1 MELLLE
7 VCFLLVFSGTKM
19 WSSEAPDYQAAG
31 KKILLSDHCNIN
43 CASKK
48 RNNTSSNLRRGCL
61 KEEKEK
67 CSSAACFK
75 T

>member
-7 VCFLLVFSGTKM
+7 VCLLLLGFSGTKM
-19 WSSEAPDYQAAG
+19 WSSEVPDYQAAG
-31 KKILLSDHCNIN
+31 KKILLSDHGNIN
-43 CASKK
+43 CASEKNK
-48 RNNTSSNLRRGCL
+48 TSNNFRRGYL

-67 CSSAACFK
+67 CLSIACFK